1 MLPSLRYPAST
12 LTNVRTSREG
22 SDSLKTRL
30 LEEDPRCGSKIGMPR
45 DSRDIMFFV
54 LAMLAAV
61 AVLSFVWAGIRISEI
76 RASAS
81 SGAPSAMVQ

>member
-1 MLPSLRYPAST
+1 MS
-12 LTNVRTSREG
+12 
-22 SDSLKTRL
+22 
-30 LEEDPRCGSKIGMPR
+30 R
-45 DSRDIMFFV
+45 DSRDIVFFV

-81 SGAPSAMVQ
+81 SGAPSAISL